1 MTTSLVQADSLL
13 TLDIGSITTRAAL
26 FDVVDGRYRFLAMG
40 SAPSTAEAPFKDVSE
55 GIRVAIDRLQ
65 TITGRMLVGPDERLI
80 IPSTPDGMGV
90 DTVAAALSVGPP
102 LKVVIMGLLDDISLE
117 SAQHLAETTYAQVV
131 EVMGLNDRR
140 KMETRLDRILQLRPD
155 LILIAGGTEGG
166 ASQSVL
172 KMLEIAGL
180 ACFLLPQEQRPEV
193 LYVGNQSLRDEVRSA
208 FSKIGHVHFAANV
221 RPTLDL
227 EQLEAAQYR
236 LAEITRQIRMRQIPG
251 LREVDGWS
259 GGGLLPAS
267 VGLGR
272 IVRFLSKVYN
282 SSKGVLGID
291 VGAAATSVA
300 VAFEGDLISRVYPPL
315 GLGQSLSELLRLC
328 PVEQITQWLHLDIPT
343 DCVIQ
348 YLHQKALYP
357 ASLPATGEDL
367 AIVQAITRQVMQIAI
382 TKALYHLPRGLRSS
396 EAGLL
401 PSMEP
406 IIGMGSV
413 LTRAPNL
420 SQAFLMLLDGLQ
432 PTGVTTLVLDQN
444 HLSPVLGAA
453 AAINPLLVVQVLE
466 SNTFLN
472 LGTVIAPV
480 SEARPGTPILRLR
493 LIAESGAETKLDV
506 KQGSLEVL
514 ALPMG
519 QPAQIHLQPL
529 HRCDVGMGGPGRGGK
544 LRIVGGVLGVVV
556 DARGRPLKLP
566 ADHGRRRELL
576 GKWRWTLGC

>member
-1 MTTSLVQADSLL
+1 MTTSLVQSDSLL
-13 TLDIGSITTRAAL
+13 TIDIGSVTTRVAL

-40 SAPSTAEAPFKDVSE
+40 SAPSTVDAPFNDVGE
-55 GIRVAIDRLQ
+55 GIRLAIDRLQ
-65 TITGRMLVGPDERLI
+65 TITGRILVGPDERLI
-80 IPSTPDGMGV
+80 IPSTADGVGV
-90 DTVAAALSVGPP
+90 DTVAATLSAGPP
-102 LKVVIMGLLDDISLE
+102 LRVVVMGLLDGVSLE
-117 SAQHLAETTYAQVV
+117 SVQHLAETTYAQVV
-131 EVMGLNDRR
+131 EVIGLNDRR
-140 KMETRLDRILQLRPD
+140 KMEARLDSILRLRPD
-155 LILIAGGTEGG
+155 LILVAGGTEAG

-180 ACFLLPQEQRPEV
+180 ACFLLPDEQRPEV
-193 LYVGNQSLRDEVRSA
+193 LFVGNQSLKDEIRSSFA
-208 FSKIGHVHFAANV
+208 KIGHLHFAANV
-221 RPTLDL
+221 RPTLDI

-236 LAEITRQIRMRQIPG
+236 LAEITRHIRIRQIPG
-251 LREVDGWS
+251 LKEVDGWS
-259 GGGLLPAS
+259 GGGLLPGS
-267 VGLGR
+267 VGMGR

-300 VAFEGDLISRVYPPL
+300 VAFEGELVSRVYTAL
-315 GLGQSLSELLRLC
+315 GLGRSLSELLHSCSL
-328 PVEQITQWLHLDIPT
+328 EQIIQWLHLDIPA
-343 DCVIQ
+343 DYAVQ

-357 ASLPATGEDL
+357 ASLPATQEDL
-367 AIVQAITRQVMQIAI
+367 AIEQAIARQLMQMAVK
-382 TKALYHLPRGLRSS
+382 KAFSHLPQKRGSLES
-396 EAGLL
+396 GLL
-401 PSMEP
+401 PPLEP

-420 SQAFLMLLDGLQ
+420 SQALLMLLDGLQ

-480 SEARPGTPILRLR
+480 SDTRLGTPILRLR
-493 LIAESGAETKLDV
+493 LIAENGAETKLDV

-514 ALPMG
+514 TLPMG

-566 ADHGRRRELL
+566 ADRVRRRELL